1 MHLQSLKIKSFR
13 NLVDITITFDEKFTS
28 HAIIGQNGSG
38 KSNFLEAIIT
48 IFRDLDLQ
56 NPASLEYEMNYLIRG
71 HEIRIKANPGK
82 LPEIQIDGEE
92 ISATKFSEHS
102 KEYLPSHIF
111 TYYSGKNERIEKLFQ
126 AHIQKFIR
134 LERSY
139 DREVLDE
146 NLLNPNLSPEVR
158 ERLIIESKE
167 KSNKLKIKKEEF
179 GRRLF
184 FCRPGHT
191 QLVLLACLLSEDERF
206 KKLLEDLNILELD
219 SALFVLKEP
228 NSLKTNITEKD
239 ILEGDSR
246 FWYARGT
253 VVTDFLDKLWQVAI
267 APIND
272 TIRKQIDFRG
282 RNEKQEQIYLYV
294 KDKEDLMKLGE
305 LVGTPERFFEYAE
318 GAYIGDLIEEVR
330 ISVKHKTSD
339 GTITFDYLSEGEL
352 QLLTVLGLMR
362 LTSQDHCLF
371 LLDEPDTHLNPIWKL
386 RYFEEIE
393 KVLQRSEEQTIKG
406 DSQILITTHD
416 PIMIGS
422 LKKEQVKI
430 LRKKEGE
437 TSIYEPD
444 QDPQGMGVSGLL
456 KSELFGLSSTVD
468 SETRIRMTRRNYLY
482 ALGGKRTKEEDA
494 EMTKLSDELAD
505 LGFAQDFR
513 DPMYAKFV
521 QQMAL
526 KTKFDKEILT
536 PEEIKEQ
543 DRIASEIISKILEE
557 EEKSL

>member
-13 NLVDITITFDEKFTS
+13 NLQDIEIHFDEKFTS

-38 KSNFLEAIIT
+38 KSNLLEAIIT

-56 NPASLEYEMNYLIRG
+56 NSASLDYEMKYLLRG
-71 HEIRIKANPGK
+71 HEIVVKAILGK
-82 LPEIQIDGEE
+82 LPEIQIDGEKK
-92 ISATKFSEHS
+92 SSNFLREHD
-102 KEYLPSHIF
+102 KVYLPSHIF
-111 TYYSGKNERIEKLFQ
+111 AYYSGKNERIEKLFQ
-126 AHIQKFIR
+126 AHQSSFLKE
-134 LERSY
+134 L
-139 DREVLDE
+139 REGKDD
-146 NLLNPNLSPEVR
+146 
-158 ERLIIESKE
+158 LI
-167 KSNKLKIKKEEF
+167 
-179 GRRLF
+179 RRLF
-184 FCRPGHT
+184 YCRGGHS
-191 QLVLLACLLSEDERF
+191 QLVLLACLISKDEIFSRI
-206 KKLLEDLNILELD
+206 LNDLNILELD
-219 SALFVLKEP
+219 SALFVIKQPYYLRE
-228 NSLKTNITEKD
+228 NLSEKS
-239 ILEGDSR
+239 ILEGDNR

-253 VVTDFLDKLWQVAI
+253 TVSEFLDKLWQLAI
-267 APIND
+267 APID
-272 TIRKQIDFRG
+272 HESKKQIDFRG
-282 RNEKQEQIYLYV
+282 RREEQKQVYLYI
-294 KDKEDLMKLGE
+294 KDKEDLQKLAD
-305 LVGTPERFFEYAE
+305 LVGPPETFFRYAE

-330 ISVKHKTSD
+330 ISVKHKNSD
-339 GTITFDYLSEGEL
+339 GRMTFDYLSEGEL

-393 KVLQRSEEQTIKG
+393 KVLQRNTEQIIKG

-543 DRIASEIISKILEE
+543 DRIASEIIDEILKA
-557 EEKSL
+557 EKES